1 MRITL
6 WGGFHNTAP
15 VKINADVIFDGDGI
29 TAWISPLQRLK
40 LSRAFC
46 GISSCGCGGPRRAQY
61 LLPQGWRFSGLSNAG
76 FEFDSMIAYKGE

>member
-15 VKINADVIFDGDGI
+15 VKINAEVMSDGEGD
-29 TAWISPLQRLK
+29 TAWISPNQRRK

-46 GISSCGCGGPRRAQY
+46 GINSCGCGGPRRAQY
-61 LLPQGWRFSGLSNAG
+61 SLPKGWRFIGINSISNV
-76 FEFDSMIAYKGE
+76 DSMIAYKGE

>member
-15 VKINADVIFDGDGI
+15 VKINADVISDGEGE
-29 TAWISPLQRLK
+29 TAWISPFQRRK

-46 GISSCGCGGPRRAQY
+46 GINSCGCGGPRRAQY
-61 LLPQGWRFSGLSNAG
+61 RLPQGWRFAG
-76 FEFDSMIAYKGE
+76 ITSIIDNDSMIAYKGE

>member
-15 VKINADVIFDGDGI
+15 VKINAKVIYDRDGY
-29 TAWISPLQRLK
+29 TAWISPGQRLK

-61 LLPQGWRFSGLSNAG
+61 YLPKGWRFVGITSVIDT
-76 FEFDSMIAYKGE
+76 DSMIAYNKGE